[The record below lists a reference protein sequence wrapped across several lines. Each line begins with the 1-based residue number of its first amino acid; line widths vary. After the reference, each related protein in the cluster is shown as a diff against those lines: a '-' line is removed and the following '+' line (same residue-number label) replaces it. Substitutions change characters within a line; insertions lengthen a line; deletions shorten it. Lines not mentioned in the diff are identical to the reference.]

1 MGLSHAFIKRHRV
14 LLITV
19 VLVPTLLLS
28 FQNCSSSQME
38 FKVDPASLAIE
49 VPICREMTA
58 VEIAPKLK
66 FEWDYSKSFEP
77 SYNRVMSTP
86 VVGDLDGDGV
96 PEIVFTTFKGNAYT
110 SPGYIRV
117 INGADGHEEW
127 TADKPELMAYGTIAP
142 LLIDIE
148 GDGKAEVIYL
158 NKAAS
163 GTNVIALNYDG
174 TQRWIINKPTSATV
188 TDDSLSATDLD
199 RDGIADIVAP
209 GFVVSE
215 KNKMPYIKT
224 QLELVA
230 GYNIPLNLQLAQPSS
245 KPKMN
250 IVNAMGIMDMYGK
263 TVAKFNKT
271 GHPAV
276 ADIYPDQAG
285 SEIVLI
291 GGGTFQV
298 YSSQGKILVDKTLT
312 EHTENTCSGTIGG
325 GQATIGDFDGDEK
338 SLEIAVATGRSLTIY
353 DVKGNKIAGS
363 LTRDCSSRKT
373 GVASFDFNGD
383 KKPEIVYAD
392 EQYLRIYELDGSLN
406 LRPIWEIKN
415 PSGTLSEYPVVA
427 DADGDGYADLVVSQN
442 SYSYDATPDS
452 PFYQMNGVRA
462 FGPTVKGSWMPTRA
476 VWNQHNYFI
485 TNVTDDLRPTTTTY
499 TMGQLPKSFKRNTFQ
514 DIPEV
519 KCQ

>member
-1 MGLSHAFIKRHRV
+1 MSRYRV
-14 LLITV
+14 LLITF
-19 VLVPTLLLS
+19 VLVPTLLFT
-28 FQNCSSSQME
+28 FQNCSSSQMD
-38 FKVDPASLAIE
+38 FKVDPASLAVE
-49 VPICREMTA
+49 VPVCRDMMA
-58 VEIAPKLK
+58 VEIVPKLK

-77 SYNRVMSTP
+77 SYSQVMSTP

-96 PEIVFTTFKGNAYT
+96 PEIVFTTFKGRAWS

-127 TADKPELMAYGTIAP
+127 TADKPELMAYGAIAP
-142 LLIDIE
+142 LLIDLE

-163 GTNVIALNYDG
+163 GTNMVALNYDG
-174 TQRWIINKPTSATV
+174 TKRWIINKPTSATV

-215 KNKMPYIKT
+215 KNKMPYIKNS
-224 QLELVA
+224 LELVGA
-230 GYNIPLNLQLAQPSS
+230 YNIPVNLQLAQSSS

-263 TVAKFNKT
+263 TVAKFNQT
-271 GHPAV
+271 GHPAI
-276 ADIYPDQAG
+276 ADIYPEHVG
-285 SEIVLI
+285 SEIVLM
-291 GGGTFQV
+291 GNANFQV
-298 YSSQGKILVDKTLT
+298 YSSQGKILVNKTLS
-312 EHTENTCSGTIGG
+312 EHTETACEGTLGG
-325 GQATIGDFDGDEK
+325 GQATIGDFDGNEK

-353 DVKGNKIAGS
+353 DVRGNKIAGS

-383 KKPEIVYAD
+383 KKPEIIYAD
-392 EQYLRIYELDGSLN
+392 EQYLRIYELDGSFN
-406 LRPIWEIKN
+406 LRTIWETKN

-427 DADGDGYADLVVSQN
+427 DADGDGYADLVVAQN
-442 SYSYDATPDS
+442 SYSYDSAPDS
-452 PFYQMNGVRA
+452 PFYQMNGVRV
-462 FGPTVKGSWMPTRA
+462 FGPTVQGSWMPTRA
-476 VWNQHNYFI
+476 VWNQHNYFM

-499 TMGQLPKSFKRNTFQ
+499 AMGQLPKSFKRNTFQ
-514 DIPEV
+514 DVPEM
-519 KCQ
+519 KCK